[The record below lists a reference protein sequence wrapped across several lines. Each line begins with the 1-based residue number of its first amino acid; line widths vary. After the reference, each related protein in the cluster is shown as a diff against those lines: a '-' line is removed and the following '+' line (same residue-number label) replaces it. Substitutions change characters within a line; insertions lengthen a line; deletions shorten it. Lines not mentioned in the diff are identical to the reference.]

1 MEIQPL
7 YIIVL
12 YSSYYN
18 VLFNL
23 DIFIDLYFFFIFLN
37 DRNPICIYIKRVI
50 FYFRELKHENI
61 ISYYGCTLQQT
72 GQTTSKVHWIMIME
86 LCDQTLK
93 SKFLDSDYD
102 NPAKVGSIHSLQ
114 IKQMGELARY
124 AMQICSGLGYL
135 HKKELVHRDIKLE
148 NILVNQYLNFISYN
162 ITCTILCSML
172 YSNKLMTY
180 LF

>member
-1 MEIQPL
+1 
-7 YIIVL
+7 
-12 YSSYYN
+12 
-18 VLFNL
+18 
-23 DIFIDLYFFFIFLN
+23 
-37 DRNPICIYIKRVI
+37 
-50 FYFRELKHENI
+50 
-61 ISYYGCTLQQT
+61 
-72 GQTTSKVHWIMIME
+72 ME

-162 ITCTILCSML
+162 ITCTNYVQCFIPT
-172 YSNKLMTY
+172 N
-180 LF
+180 